1 MGRTPVMDANSL
13 IPEGKDGI
21 GNPSPAE
28 ENIIDGATELK
39 NNGDRKSDQIVP
51 LPGIRLLVHSSMVGV
66 TRLLHLS
73 PLSGLFLK
81 SLFTTQ

>member
-1 MGRTPVMDANSL
+1 MDRTPVMDANSS
-13 IPEGKDGI
+13 IPEGKDGK
-21 GNPSPAE
+21 GSPRPSE

-51 LPGIRLLVHSSMVGV
+51 LPGIRVLVHSSMVGV